1 MKEFLTDSALFGVVI
16 SLLAFQIGIF
26 VRKKTGISVLS
37 PLVTATA
44 VIIIFLIATDIDYD
58 TYNEGASFLRYFLTP
73 ATVCLAV
80 PLYQKLEMLKKN
92 FMAIILGIISGVF
105 ISAFSILAM
114 CLILNFDHQMYVT
127 LLPKS
132 VTTAIGISVSE
143 ELGGIIALT
152 TVAIVITGNIGGM
165 FAEIIFKV
173 FRIKEPISKGL
184 ALGTGSHVMGTSKAL
199 EIGEVEGAMG
209 SLAIA
214 VAGIITVIVLPLFEN
229 II

>member
-1 MKEFLTDSALFGVVI
+1 MKEFLTDSVLFGVVI

-44 VIIIFLIATDIDYD
+44 VIIVFLIATDIDYD

-92 FMAIILGIISGVF
+92 FMAIILGIVSGVF
-105 ISAFSILAM
+105 ISAISILKM
-114 CLILNFDHQMYVT
+114 CLILNFDHDMYVT

-143 ELGGIIALT
+143 ELGGIVALT
-152 TVAIVITGNIGGM
+152 TAAIVITGNIGGM